1 MKKNYSILAAMLLFL
16 SVASHAQQSDL
27 FVHKRI
33 NLYNIKT
40 MPGVKGKVHRDSIV
54 NNRIWR
60 ADQPRV
66 YEYLP
71 GQEEIS
77 RTAMIVIPGGGYIK
91 QAYET
96 AGVSFAKWLN
106 TMDVTAFVL
115 LHRMP
120 TQPDVKDA
128 TTASLS
134 DVQRAIKWVRAH
146 ATDYG
151 INPNRIGV
159 IGCSAGAHLA
169 ACVNVVK
176 DDYSRCG
183 DVLDTVNF
191 RPNFAILVSPAGI
204 LKSEGEVWK
213 TKEADVKRLLN
224 RFPIDSLVDNT
235 TAPMLMVHASDDR
248 VVSPLS
254 SVGIYRAL
262 LKAGVKQSSLHI
274 FPNGGHN
281 IALRKQPGS
290 TALWTQLAEMWMRE
304 IGMLKE

>member
-106 TMDVTAFVL
+106 TMGVTAFVL

-213 TKEADVKRLLN
+213 TKDTDVKRLLN

-235 TAPMLMVHASDDR
+235 AAPMLMMHASDDR

>member
-213 TKEADVKRLLN
+213 TKDTDVKRLLN

-235 TAPMLMVHASDDR
+235 AAPMLMMHASDDR